1 MHILG
6 YTRDDF
12 HGMTLSEIV
21 NIIEEY
27 KKAHD
32 QANNQ
37 KENKNQTKV
46 RKGEKVTY
54 GRAD

>member
-1 MHILG
+1 MHIIG

-21 NIIEEY
+21 NIIDEY

-32 QANNQ
+32 QANSQND
-37 KENKNQTKV
+37 NKNQTKI

>member
-1 MHILG
+1 MHIIG

-12 HGMTLSEIV
+12 HRMTLSEIV
-21 NIIEEY
+21 NIIDEY

-32 QANNQ
+32 QANKN
-37 KENKNQTKV
+37 ENKNQTKI

-54 GRAD
+54 GRVD

>member
-21 NIIEEY
+21 NIIDEY

-32 QANNQ
+32 QAKDQND
-37 KENKNQTKV
+37 NKNQTKV

-54 GRAD
+54 CRVD

>member
-21 NIIEEY
+21 NIIDEY

-32 QANNQ
+32 QANQ
-37 KENKNQTKV
+37 KENKNQTKI

-54 GRAD
+54 GRVD

>member
-37 KENKNQTKV
+37 KENKNQPKI

>member
-12 HGMTLSEIV
+12 HRMTLSEIV
-21 NIIEEY
+21 NIIDEY

-37 KENKNQTKV
+37 KENKNQTKI

-54 GRAD
+54 GRVD

>member
-21 NIIEEY
+21 NIIDEY

-32 QANNQ
+32 QANSQND
-37 KENKNQTKV
+37 NKNQTKI

-54 GRAD
+54 GRAE

>member
-1 MHILG
+1 
-6 YTRDDF
+6 
-12 HGMTLSEIV
+12 MTLSEIV

-37 KENKNQTKV
+37 NDNKNQTKI

-54 GRAD
+54 GRAE

>member
-1 MHILG
+1 MHIIG

-12 HGMTLSEIV
+12 HRMTLSEIV
-21 NIIEEY
+21 NIIDEY

-54 GRAD
+54 GRVD